1 MSKYHSKKITIDG
14 ITFDSKR
21 EYHRYCELCLLE
33 KAGAIS
39 GLQRQVKFELLPAQ
53 YEPSEG
59 LYTKGSHKG
68 EPKPGKLIENKVIY
82 IADFV
87 YLKDGKLVV
96 EDSKGY
102 KTPEY
107 KLKRK
112 LMLYL
117 QGIRIKET

>member
-21 EYHRYCELCLLE
+21 EYHRYCELRLLE

-53 YEPSEG
+53 YEPSEE
-59 LYTKGSHKG
+59 LYAKGSHKG

-87 YLKDGKLVV
+87 YQQDGKMIV

-107 KLKRK
+107 KIKRK

-117 QGIRIKET
+117 HGIRIKET